1 MLRDWIAVFGER
13 ALCSASRERPSFGLD
28 ACHEALDL
36 GFGGRRQVDE
46 AAAEVP

>member
-1 MLRDWIAVFGER
+1 MLRAEIAVFGER
-13 ALCSASRERPSFGLD
+13 TLRSASRERPSFGLN